1 MRAAVV
7 DRGKPMAHRP
17 SWVPED
23 VDMEVPSPARM
34 YDALLGG
41 SHNFAIDR
49 QAAAAATALVPDLPA
64 VAVSNRAFLRRVVL
78 HLVDAGIRQFIDIGA
93 GIPTVANTH
102 ELVADAQPVAR
113 VAYVDI
119 DPVAVAHAQA
129 LLVDVPHATALRGDL
144 RDPQT
149 LLANAQLR
157 GFIDFD
163 QPVAVLLIAVLH
175 LLTDADQ
182 PGKAVAALRDAV
194 APGSYLA
201 ISHLSSARRP
211 QAAAQLA
218 DHAARQS
225 RVPIT
230 FRSQEEIT
238 AFFDG
243 WELVDPG
250 VVELPAWRPDAGDP
264 ADAAR
269 SLGLAGLGR
278 RP

>member
-1 MRAAVV
+1 
-7 DRGKPMAHRP
+7 MANRP

-41 SHNFAIDR
+41 SHNFAVDR
-49 QAAAAATALVPDLPA
+49 QAAAAATGLVPDLPA
-64 VAVSNRAFLRRVVL
+64 VAVSNRAFLRRVVR
-78 HLVDAGIRQFIDIGA
+78 HLLDAGIRQFVDIGA

-102 ELVADAQPVAR
+102 ELIAEAQPAAR
-113 VAYVDI
+113 VVYVDI

-129 LLVDVPHATALRGDL
+129 LLAGVPDAITLRGDL
-144 RDPQT
+144 RYPEA
-149 LLANAQLR
+149 LLAEPALR
-157 GFIDFD
+157 DFIDFT
-163 QPVAVLLIAVLH
+163 QPVAILFIAVLH

-182 PGKAVAALRDAV
+182 PAKSVAALRDAV

-230 FRSQEEIT
+230 FRSREEIT

-243 WELVDPG
+243 LALVEPG

-278 RP
+278 RL